1 MSGPGEAVG
10 QEVPKTP
17 EELAAEKASTPAAR
31 IGFSADAVLVVQIDM
46 SRMGMAQA
54 RGTLLNADDIVKQ
67 WYNERAKYENQNKK
81 KIHLP
86 GANAAKDAVINFFKR
101 G

>member
-1 MSGPGEAVG
+1 MSGPGEAA
-10 QEVPKTP
+10 PTP
-17 EELAAEKASTPAAR
+17 EAEEPKAPTPAAR

-46 SRMGMAQA
+46 SRINMAQA
-54 RGTLLNADDIVKQ
+54 RGTLLNADDIVKKF
-67 WYNERAKYENQNKK
+67 YEERAKYEGQNKK

-86 GANAAKDAVINFFKR
+86 GANAAKDAVLNFFKR